1 MNSSEQKEYEHNVP
15 TATEIADTLDLVRNK
30 LALPEIWTELNDD
43 IREGYTEVLRI
54 LSERVEVFE
63 EIDQSIVSEE
73 AKKLAVWAVK
83 YLRGEGISLKQLLSV
98 AVKKP

>member
-1 MNSSEQKEYEHNVP
+1 MNSSEQKEYQHNIP
-15 TATEIADTLDLVRNK
+15 TTTEIADTLDLVRNK
-30 LALPEIWTELNDD
+30 LALPEIWTEPNED

-63 EIDQSIVSEE
+63 EIDQSLASEE

-83 YLRGEGISLKQLLSV
+83 YLRGEGITLERLLSV
-98 AVKKP
+98 AVKRP